1 MGKLREIM
9 GKVRVHYGWFRLRV
23 NNLGFY
29 KNLIMGDY
37 GRLWVIMGNTPKKH
51 MFFFLKRYVFFQAIP
66 CDYGSLRVITGYG
79 WITGKKRPNP
89 L

>member
-9 GKVRVHYGWFRLRV
+9 GKLRVHYGWFRLRV

-51 MFFFLKRYVFFQAIP
+51 MFFLEKICFFS
-66 CDYGSLRVITGYG
+66 GNTMWLRVITGDYG
-79 WITGKKRPNP
+79 LRVNYG
-89 L
+89 